1 MTTPGREWST
11 PGCETSAGGL
21 PELWAVIARIEE
33 AGRARFGATFAGVE
47 LDEPGVR
54 AIVYRVPPDAR
65 STDAGSAA
73 AGSTDAGS
81 AAAGS
86 SGGASGP
93 AAGGGPSD
101 VDDLVREAAAGV
113 CVVVRDAPHGADE
126 LTALHRRITADLPF
140 WQQRGLR
147 ITTVGA
153 RHDGTG
159 VEVGT
164 QDPARARTELP
175 ARYGADAPIIVVESG
190 PVFPL
195 GS

>member
-1 MTTPGREWST
+1 MTTPRGEWST

-21 PELWAVIARIEE
+21 PELWAVIARIQE

-54 AIVYRVPPDAR
+54 AIVYRVPAEAPSAGAGPAG
-65 STDAGSAA
+65 AGSAG
-73 AGSTDAGS
+73 AGS
-81 AAAGS
+81 
-86 SGGASGP
+86 GP
-93 AAGGGPSD
+93 AAAGGGPAD
-101 VDDLVREAAAGV
+101 VDEMVREAAAGV

-126 LTALHRRITADLPF
+126 LAALHRRIDADLPF
-140 WQQRGLR
+140 WQEHGLR

-190 PVFPL
+190 PVFTLRP
-195 GS
+195 